1 MKKLLML
8 VVAAMFATVN
18 VNAQSAGEMYIKPM
32 AGGTLTT
39 LVGDVDNA
47 KMKFGFVGGAEFV
60 YNISD
65 QFGISAGALYT
76 MQGAKV
82 DGADAKIN
90 MDYINIPVLANV
102 YVAPGLAIKAGPQ
115 LGILTR
121 AKADNGGAS
130 TDMKDFCNTIDV
142 SIPVGLSYEISDF
155 IIDARYNIGLSKF
168 NKSET
173 KSGWKSDGSGRNSV
187 IMLTVGY
194 KIPL

>member
-1 MKKLLML
+1 
-8 VVAAMFATVN
+8 MFATVN

-82 DGADAKIN
+82 DGADAKIK

-102 YVAPGLAIKAGPQ
+102 YVAPGLAMKAGPQ

-121 AKADNGGAS
+121 AKADSGDAS
-130 TDMKDFCNTIDV
+130 VDMKEFCNTIDF

-155 IIDARYNIGLSKF
+155 IIDARYNIGISKF

-173 KSGWKSDGSGRNSV
+173 KSGWISDGSGRNSV